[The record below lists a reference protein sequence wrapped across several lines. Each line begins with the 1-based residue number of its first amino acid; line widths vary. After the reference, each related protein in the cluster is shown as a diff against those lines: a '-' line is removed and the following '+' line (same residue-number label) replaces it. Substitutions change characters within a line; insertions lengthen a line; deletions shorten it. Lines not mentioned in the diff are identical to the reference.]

1 MLAILVQLSACGAG
15 SGLKQAEV
23 AIDRMMHVSH
33 EHPMDHFVIVWR
45 FVEYSD
51 SEPAKEYVGGPA
63 LDEANNPS
71 IPPATADPMTVDC
84 SRYTDLGVLVRRS
97 KLYHRAGLHRVDFRL
112 VDAQGSAL
120 QQKTHTRQRRAG
132 LYELPDQHSRT
143 VTSRYIKGLARLIGP
158 HEDGVYRVQV
168 THLDDV
174 LGEAEFELTNCENR
188 S

>member
-51 SEPAKEYVGGPA
+51 SEPAMEYVGGPA
-63 LDEANNPS
+63 LDE
-71 IPPATADPMTVDC
+71 
-84 SRYTDLGVLVRRS
+84 
-97 KLYHRAGLHRVDFRL
+97 
-112 VDAQGSAL
+112 
-120 QQKTHTRQRRAG
+120 
-132 LYELPDQHSRT
+132 LPDPHSRT